1 MTKSMVGMLALLAV
15 GCGSG
20 PKAEGK
26 ALAKEF
32 CAAIKEASSDPMK
45 AVSLGTEWAKK
56 SQSAAQKYASDPSKM
71 QDFLTGYQEGAADCS
86 H

>member
-1 MTKSMVGMLALLAV
+1 MAKWIVVLSALLAV

-32 CAAIKEASSDPMK
+32 CAAVNDSSGDPMK
-45 AVSLGTEWAKK
+45 AMSLGANWATK
-56 SQSAAQKYASDPSKM
+56 SQSAAQKYASEPSKM
-71 QDFLTGYQEGAADCS
+71 QEFLAGYQEGTADCKR
-86 H
+86 